1 MIHLVDAAD
10 TSKSNWLRYINC
22 PPTEDD
28 ENLSYLQKNGK
39 VYYRTKY
46 MIPAGKT
53 AITDDSSCVQECS
66 YM

>member
-39 VYYRTKY
+39 VYYRTNY
-46 MIPAGKT
+46 MIPKGK
-53 AITDDSSCVQECS
+53 
-66 YM
+66 